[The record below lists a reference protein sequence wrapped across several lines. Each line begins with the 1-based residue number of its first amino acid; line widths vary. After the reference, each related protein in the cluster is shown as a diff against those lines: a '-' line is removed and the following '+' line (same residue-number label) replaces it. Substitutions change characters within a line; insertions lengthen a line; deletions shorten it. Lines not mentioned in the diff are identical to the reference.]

1 MNNNFIDL
9 GVDPIIVK
17 AIEEMG
23 FVSPTNVQSRAIP
36 HVLNHQDLVVMS
48 KTGSGKT
55 GAFGIPMLQMME
67 ADVVGPQ
74 GLILTPTRE
83 LAVQV
88 ESDISLMSKYQEVTT
103 TAVYGQHNINIEVEA
118 INKGASIVVGTP
130 GRVFDHIQR
139 KTLPTKGIRFLVLDE
154 ADRMLDMGFIDQVV
168 KIIKTLPKN
177 RVTMLFSATMPAE
190 IQRICQA
197 YMNEATTIALESDT
211 KTVDAI
217 KQLYYRVEIN
227 EKRTQ
232 LDRLLKVE
240 QPDSC
245 LIFCNTRYAV
255 DKVQAY
261 LERKGYIV
269 DAIHGANTQV
279 SRMKT
284 IEKIKKGA
292 LQIVVAT
299 DVAARGLHIDDLS
312 LVINYDVPIE
322 KDSYVHRIG
331 RTGRAGNTGKAIT
344 LATADDIM
352 TLYEIEEHVGCLI
365 EETEL
370 PTDEQVH
377 EAVATATG
385 KWVGIKPPKAHA
397 GKDHMPKEYKSK
409 DHKPRD
415 HKPRDHKP
423 REYKPM
429 VQKVM
434 EEKAKIV
441 HVAEPIVEKVKE
453 KIHIP
458 NKPIHHR
465 KPKSEVKVETV
476 VLPKLGPIEFRKSSE
491 PVKKKTFLDK
501 IREKLLK

>member
-1 MNNNFIDL
+1 
-9 GVDPIIVK
+9 
-17 AIEEMG
+17 
-23 FVSPTNVQSRAIP
+23 
-36 HVLNHQDLVVMS
+36 MS

-55 GAFGIPMLQMME
+55 GAFGIPMLQMMA

-74 GLILTPTRE
+74 ALILTPTRE

-103 TAVYGQHNINIEVEA
+103 TAVYGQHNINIEVDA
-118 INKGASIVVGTP
+118 IKNGASIVVGTP

-139 KTLPTKGIRFLVLDE
+139 KSLPTKGIRFLVLDE

-217 KQLYYRVEIN
+217 KQLYYRVEAN

-232 LDRLLKVE
+232 LDRLIKIE

-245 LIFCNTRYAV
+245 LVFCNTRYAV

-261 LERKGYIV
+261 LEKKGYIV

-344 LATADDIM
+344 LATTDDIM

-370 PTDEQVH
+370 PTDEQVN
-377 EAVATATG
+377 EAVASATG

-397 GKDHMPKEYKSK
+397 GKDHKLKEHKSREHK
-409 DHKPRD
+409 SREHKSRDQKPRE
-415 HKPRDHKP
+415 HKP
-423 REYKPM
+423 REFKPV

-458 NKPIHHR
+458 SKPVHHR
-465 KPKSEVKVETV
+465 KPKPEIKVETV
-476 VLPKLGPIEFRKSSE
+476 ILPKLGPIEFRKPSE
-491 PVKKKTFLDK
+491 SVKKKTFLDK
-501 IREKLLK
+501 IKEKLLK